1 MINDFTLFNFEY
13 IKENQ
18 LEIIKELKI
27 SQKNLEKYGVFD
39 STKAYI
45 YYNIFGVSSP
55 SKHMYTIFKKV
66 RDVVR
71 EQIPDQMIWIQ
82 SWLNYHDYNQVLGW
96 HNHSSSWHGYI
107 SIEPQ
112 DTVTEFEN
120 WEIENECGNIYFG
133 PGGHMHRVVNKS
145 NYSGKRI
152 TVGFD
157 IILERNYTGM
167 VLPTE
172 NFGAI
177 PLL

>member
-1 MINDFTLFNFEY
+1 MNYTLLNFDY

-18 LEIIKELKI
+18 KEIIQELKI
-27 SQKNLEKYGVFD
+27 SQNNLNSFGVFD
-39 STKAYI
+39 PTKAYI

-55 SKHMYTIFKKV
+55 SKHMYVIFKKI
-66 RDVVR
+66 RDIVR
-71 EQIPDQMIWIQ
+71 EKIPNEMIWIQ
-82 SWLNYHDYNQVLGW
+82 SWLNYQDYDEVLDW

-107 SIEPQ
+107 CIEPQ
-112 DTVTEFEN
+112 DTVTEFED

-133 PGGHMHRVVNKS
+133 PGKHLHRVVNKS

-152 TVGFD
+152 TIGYD
-157 IILERNYTGM
+157 IILDTDYTGM

>member
-1 MINDFTLFNFEY
+1 MSYTLFNFDY

-18 LEIIKELKI
+18 QEIIKDLKT
-27 SQKNLEKYGVFD
+27 SQDNLVKYGVFD
-39 STKAYI
+39 TTKAYI

-55 SKHMYTIFKKV
+55 SKHLYVIYKKIRDLV
-66 RDVVR
+66 RDKFPN
-71 EQIPDQMIWIQ
+71 EMIWMQ
-82 SWLNYHDYNQVLGW
+82 SWLNCHDYDEVLGW

-112 DTVTEFEN
+112 DTITEFEN
-120 WEIENECGNIYFG
+120 WTIENECGNIYFG
-133 PGGHMHRVVNKS
+133 PGKHIHRVVNKS

-152 TVGFD
+152 TIGFD
-157 IILERNYTGM
+157 IMLEKDYTGM

>member
-1 MINDFTLFNFEY
+1 MNYKLFYFDY

-18 LEIIKELKI
+18 KEIIKDLKT
-27 SQKNLEKYGVFD
+27 SQDNLVKYGVFD

-55 SKHMYTIFKKV
+55 SKHLYVIYKKIRDLV
-66 RDVVR
+66 RDR
-71 EQIPDQMIWIQ
+71 FPNEMIWMQ
-82 SWLNYHDYNQVLGW
+82 SWLNYHDYNEVLGW
-96 HNHSSSWHGYI
+96 HNHSSSWHGYV

-112 DTVTEFEN
+112 DTITEFEN
-120 WEIENECGNIYFG
+120 WSIVNECGNIYFG
-133 PGGHMHRVVNKS
+133 PGKNIHRVVNNT

-152 TVGFD
+152 TIGFD
-157 IILERNYTGM
+157 IMLEKDYTGM

>member
-1 MINDFTLFNFEY
+1 MNYTLLNFDY

-18 LEIIKELKI
+18 KEIIQELKI
-27 SQKNLEKYGVFD
+27 SQNNLNSFGVFD
-39 STKAYI
+39 PTKAYI

-55 SKHMYTIFKKV
+55 SKHMYVIFKKI
-66 RDVVR
+66 RDIIR
-71 EQIPDQMIWIQ
+71 EKIPNEMIWIQ
-82 SWLNYHDYNQVLGW
+82 SWLNYQDYDEVLDW

-112 DTVTEFEN
+112 DTVTQFED

-133 PGGHMHRVVNKS
+133 PGKHLHRVVNKS

-152 TVGFD
+152 TIGYD
-157 IILERNYTGM
+157 IILDTDYTGM